1 MYVIIAGCG
10 RVGAVLA
17 NSLSVERH
25 DVVVIDKNASSFGR
39 LGAAFNGITLEGMA
53 FDEELLTEAGIEQ
66 ADIFASVT
74 NHDNT
79 NLMAS
84 EVATSIY
91 RVPNVISRLYDPAR
105 ELTYFKMGI
114 DYVCGTTL
122 MTDRIREQLF
132 QGEHIAIQQ
141 DRLDLGLQVVEFHVS
156 ESARGHTAGELNY
169 GVSSHLLAL
178 VRANKE
184 MAFSSD
190 TPLEPGDLLMVTLR
204 REGWQAIKEC
214 LGEESVAGHMC
225 PTDLMPTMEL
235 GDAIDHREPEKGK
248 IIIGGCSMVGAHLG
262 YLLSMEG
269 YDVTIIE
276 EDTAKFKRLPPQY
289 AGRTLE
295 GVIYDEETLLEAGIE
310 EASAF
315 AAVTKFDNKN
325 LMASEVV
332 RYVFGIPYVIGRLF
346 NPDKEG
352 TYQAL
357 SMPYVCGTRL
367 IAQMMLERTLK
378 PLVAVRT
385 SCCFNRF
392 DLVEF
397 SCPSTW
403 DGKTVQHA
411 REAFGLKLA
420 YVSRRAT
427 GYLPED
433 NFVLHSGDSIAALAT
448 EKRRRRLEKL
458 LYKDQRG
465 EGNSHR
471 D

>member
-10 RVGAVLA
+10 RVGAALA
-17 NSLSVERH
+17 NSLSYERH
-25 DVVVIDKNASSFGR
+25 DVVVIDRDASAFNR
-39 LGAAFNGITLEGMA
+39 LGSAFNGITLEGMA
-53 FDEELLTEAGIEQ
+53 FDEDLLVEAGIEQ

-74 NHDNT
+74 SQDNT

-84 EVATSIY
+84 QVATSIY
-91 RVPNVISRLYDPAR
+91 GVPKVISRLYDPAR
-105 ELTYFKMGI
+105 ELTYFKMGL

-122 MTDRIREQLF
+122 MTDRIRERLF
-132 QGEHIAIQQ
+132 QGEHIAVQQ
-141 DRLDLGLQVVEFHVS
+141 DRLDLGLQVVEFRVG
-156 ESARGHTAGELNY
+156 ESAGGRAAGELNY
-169 GVSSHLLAL
+169 GVSSHLLTL
-178 VRANKE
+178 LRDNKE
-184 MAFSSD
+184 LAWSEN

-204 REGWQAIKEC
+204 RDGWRAIKDC
-214 LGEESVAGHMC
+214 LGEDSVAGHMC
-225 PTDLMPTMEL
+225 PADLMPVEEL
-235 GDAIDHREPEKGK
+235 GDSLYHRKPENSKV
-248 IIIGGCSMVGAHLG
+248 IVGGCSMVGAHLG
-262 YLLSMEG
+262 YLLSMDG
-269 YDVTIIE
+269 YEVTIID
-276 EDTAKFKRLPPQY
+276 EDPSKFKRLPRQY

-295 GVIYDEETLLEAGIE
+295 GVIYDGETLLEAGIE

-325 LMASEVV
+325 LMAAEVV
-332 RYVFGIPYVIGRLF
+332 RYVFDIHYVLGRLF

-357 SMPYVCGTRL
+357 GMPYVCGTRL
-367 IAQMMLERTLK
+367 VAQGILERILK

-397 SCPSTW
+397 NCPRSW
-403 DGKTVQHA
+403 DGKTVRRI
-411 REAFGLKLA
+411 REASGLSLA
-420 YVSRRAT
+420 YVTRRST

-433 NFVLHSGDSIAALAT
+433 NFVLRAGDSIAALST
-448 EKRRRRLEKL
+448 EKRRQRLEKV

-465 EGNSHR
+465 ESNSHR